1 MVPEAL
7 SSQLY
12 KSGVVAVL
20 VIDDADSAVPLA
32 KALLDGGVHIMELTL
47 RTPAAVPALLE
58 IRKHVPEMTAGI
70 GTILTPDQVQ
80 QVKDAD
86 AAFGVAPG
94 LNPHILNAAKKVGLP
109 FAPGIMTPSD
119 IESAIERGCNVL
131 KFFPAEPAGGLKFL
145 KSMAAPYTHLGLKYL
160 PLGGLNQNNAGIWL
174 ESPLILAIGGSWIA
188 KRDVIQNK
196 EWKTITANAK
206 AITDLVQKIRGS

>member
-1 MVPEAL
+1 ML
-7 SSQLY
+7 SERLTSQLY

-20 VIDDADSAVPLA
+20 VIDDAENAVPLA
-32 KALLDGGVHIMELTL
+32 KALLDGGVNIMELTL

-70 GTILTPDQVQ
+70 GTILTPRQIT

-86 AAFGVAPG
+86 AVFGVAPG
-94 LNPHILNAAKKVGLP
+94 LNPNVVNAAKEAGLP

-119 IESAIERGCNVL
+119 IESAVELGCNVL
-131 KFFPAEPAGGLKFL
+131 KFFPAESVGGLKML
-145 KSMAAPYTHLGLKYL
+145 KSMAAPYNHLGLKYV
-160 PLGGLNQNNAGIWL
+160 PLGGLNLDNARVWL

-196 EWKTITANAK
+196 EWQTITKNAR
-206 AITDLVQKIRGS
+206 AVSDLVQEIRG